1 LQILRYGIKTVF
13 LLNISTN
20 RQSNLLTNLN
30 PICMKE
36 YDKIKQL
43 VDALQE
49 DVAKFAEKGN
59 AAAGT
64 RVRKG
69 LQDIKRACQEMR
81 DAVQAIK
88 KGE

>member
-1 LQILRYGIKTVF
+1 
-13 LLNISTN
+13 
-20 RQSNLLTNLN
+20 
-30 PICMKE
+30 MKE
-36 YDKIKQL
+36 FDKIKAL
-43 VDALQE
+43 VEALNE

-88 KGE
+88 KGD

>member
-1 LQILRYGIKTVF
+1 
-13 LLNISTN
+13 
-20 RQSNLLTNLN
+20 
-30 PICMKE
+30 MKE